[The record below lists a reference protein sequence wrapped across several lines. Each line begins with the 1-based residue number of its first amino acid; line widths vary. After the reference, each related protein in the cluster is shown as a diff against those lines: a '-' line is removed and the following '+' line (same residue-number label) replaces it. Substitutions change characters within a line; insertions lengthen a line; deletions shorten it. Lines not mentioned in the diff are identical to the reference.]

1 MAFERPKIV
10 VVVRDDLLA
19 WQELNV
25 TAFLVSGLTAA
36 HPELVGEPYLDADGQ
51 SYLPMLGHPVS
62 VLCGDAAT
70 LAAARSRAVG
80 RGMALS
86 IYTAQLFATGNDAD
100 NRAEVAAVGS
110 DGLDLVGVGVVGERN
125 AVDRVVKGARLHG

>member
-36 HPELVGEPYLDADGQ
+36 APDLVGEPYVDADGQ

-62 VLCGDAAT
+62 VLSGDAAT
-70 LAAARSRAVG
+70 LTAARARAAG
-80 RGMALS
+80 RGMAVS

-110 DGLDLVGVGVVGERN
+110 DDLDLVGVGVVGERN